1 MYMFL
6 FISIIES
13 NEERL
18 KRLNSKIIKKKKGV
32 VDVVVKSRIVLESY
46 INFFSV
52 LRFLL
57 MTT

>member
-18 KRLNSKIIKKKKGV
+18 KRLNSKIIKKKKKGV
-32 VDVVVKSRIVLESY
+32 VVVVVKSRIVLESY
-46 INFFSV
+46 INFF
-52 LRFLL
+52 FLFCDFFL
-57 MTT
+57 